1 MLLEGDCRAL
11 AGHLNDAFWVSD
23 PPYNQAYHYAT
34 YQDNLDVRVYQTLL
48 SDVFRGRMAVVMHYP
63 EELINL
69 VAPAL
74 GPVREVMAWVYPSN
88 QRKQHRLVGWW
99 NCSPDWTQTP
109 QPYRNPTDRRVMKLI
124 AAGRTCRGYDWCE
137 VNHVKNVSKVGHPCP
152 IPLAVAERMV
162 LATTQ
167 PGDTIVD
174 PFCGA
179 GTVLLAAALHGRNA
193 VGCDIDPQYLAVA
206 KKRLDAAAIPC
217 KIEKLERKHP

>member
-1 MLLEGDCRAL
+1 MVLLLEGDCRAL

-74 GPVREVMAWVYPSN
+74 GPVREV
-88 QRKQHRLVGWW
+88 
-99 NCSPDWTQTP
+99 
-109 QPYRNPTDRRVMKLI
+109 
-124 AAGRTCRGYDWCE
+124 
-137 VNHVKNVSKVGHPCP
+137 
-152 IPLAVAERMV
+152 LAVAERMV